1 MFPLLDVD
9 RCSNHDPVVAVKVFA
24 RVVDAGVFQN
34 GDVGI
39 QSLGGGRSDWDLKKK
54 RYFELIC

>member
-24 RVVDAGVFQN
+24 RVVDAGVLQN
-34 GDVGI
+34 GDIGI
-39 QSLGGGRSDWDLKKK
+39 QSLRGRRSDWDLKYK
-54 RYFELIC
+54 